1 MKMKK
6 ENEIKKDKK
15 IKKNTTLKNDQNK
28 KVKLKKKININV
40 NFAVVAIVLIAIFCI
55 AVTPVTF
62 QNDTYYTIK
71 IGELI
76 KNNGIDMM
84 DHFSWHENLSYTY
97 PHWLYDLCTY
107 LIYAI
112 CGFKGVYI
120 ATCALSVI
128 LGISLFVVNSKLTK
142 SKSVSFVI
150 TIGAIYVLKNYI
162 AARAQLVTFILFIW
176 ELFFIEKFIENRKI
190 GYGIGL
196 IIISILI
203 ANLHVATWPFFF
215 VLFLPYIAEYFIA
228 VISDIIIYKKVR
240 ALVIKH
246 KMKVAQ
252 KKNNLERLKELQ
264 LKLDEQKEKNL
275 KIKAKR
281 ENENNSYKI
290 VIKRKE
296 NVKFLIIIMIICAF
310 TGLLTP
316 LGDTPYTYLYKTM
329 QGNTTQNISEHLPLT
344 LINNKDAMSIL
355 IIFLAILIF
364 TKVKIKLS
372 DLFMLSGLCYL
383 MFSTR
388 RQLSMLTLICSVVL
402 GKLLIELINKYTKYG
417 IEEFEK
423 TFKHIGVAI
432 CLTILVT
439 LMSCDAIKPKLD
451 DQYVNSNTYPVAA
464 CDYILENI
472 DLSKAR
478 FYNEYNYG
486 SYMLFR
492 GIPVFIDSRADL
504 YAPEFSGNKDE
515 DIFSDFINTSSIS
528 KFYEETYEKYNITH
542 VILGK
547 KSKNNMII
555 VKTHDSNYKELYS
568 DDNFVIYERLNAKEQ
583 VENND

>member
-1 MKMKK
+1 M
-6 ENEIKKDKK
+6 K
-15 IKKNTTLKNDQNK
+15 IKKQKENKTKNE
-28 KVKLKKKININV
+28 KLKKNININI
-40 NFAVVAIVLIAIFCI
+40 NFTIVPIVLIAIFCI
-55 AVTPVTF
+55 CVTPITL

-107 LIYAI
+107 FIYAI
-112 CGFKGVYI
+112 GGFKGIYI
-120 ATCALSVI
+120 ITCALSVI
-128 LGISLFVVNSKLTK
+128 LGISIFLVNSKLTK
-142 SKSVSFVI
+142 NKSISFII
-150 TIGAIYVLKNYI
+150 TIGAIYVLKPYI

-176 ELFFIEKFIENRKI
+176 EIFFIEKFIENRKI

-196 IIISILI
+196 IIISVLI

-215 VLFLPYIAEYFIA
+215 VLFLPYIAEYLISL
-228 VISDIIIYKKVR
+228 ISDIIIYKKDR
-240 ALVIKH
+240 ELVIKY
-246 KMKVAQ
+246 KIKVAQ
-252 KKNNLERLKELQ
+252 KKNNLERVGELQ
-264 LKLDEQKEKNL
+264 TKLNELEDKNI

-281 ENENNSYKI
+281 EDENNSYKLI
-290 VIKRKE
+290 IKRKK

-316 LGDTPYTYLYKTM
+316 IGDTPYTYLYKTM
-329 QGNTTQNISEHLPLT
+329 EGNTTESISEHLPLT
-344 LINNKDAMSIL
+344 LINNNEAMCIL
-355 IIFLAILIF
+355 VIFLAILIF
-364 TKVKIKLS
+364 TKVKIRLS
-372 DLFMLSGLCYL
+372 DLFMITGLCCL
-383 MFSTR
+383 MFATR
-388 RQLSMLTLICSVVL
+388 RQLSMLTLIGSVVL
-402 GKLLIELINKYTKYG
+402 TRLIVEMIQIYTKNNG
-417 IEEFEK
+417 LKEFEEA
-423 TFKHIGVAI
+423 FKHIGVVI
-432 CLTILVT
+432 SLVV
-439 LMSCDAIKPKLD
+439 LIGIMGYDNIKPRLD
-451 DQYVNSNTYPVAA
+451 DKFVDSKSYPVEA

-472 DLSKAR
+472 DLSTAK

-528 KFYEETYEKYNITH
+528 KFYEDTFEKYNITH

-547 KSKNNMII
+547 KSKTNMII
-555 VKTHDSNYKELYS
+555 TKTHDENYKELYS
-568 DDNFVIYERLNAKEQ
+568 DDNFVVYERLNK
-583 VENND
+583 

>member
-1 MKMKK
+1 M
-6 ENEIKKDKK
+6 K
-15 IKKNTTLKNDQNK
+15 IKKQKENKTKNE
-28 KVKLKKKININV
+28 KLKKHININI
-40 NFAVVAIVLIAIFCI
+40 NFTIVAIVLIAIFCI
-55 AVTPVTF
+55 CVTPITL

-107 LIYAI
+107 FIYAI
-112 CGFKGVYI
+112 GGFKGIYI
-120 ATCALSVI
+120 ITCALSVI
-128 LGISLFVVNSKLTK
+128 LGISIFLVNSKLTK
-142 SKSVSFVI
+142 NKSISFII
-150 TIGAIYVLKNYI
+150 TIGAIYVLKPYI

-176 ELFFIEKFIENRKI
+176 EIFFIEKFIENRKI

-196 IIISILI
+196 IIISVLI

-215 VLFLPYIAEYFIA
+215 VLFLPYIAEYLISL
-228 VISDIIIYKKVR
+228 ISDIIIYKKDR
-240 ALVIKH
+240 ELVIKH
-246 KMKVAQ
+246 KIKVAQ
-252 KKNNLERLKELQ
+252 KKNNLERVGQLQTKLNELE
-264 LKLDEQKEKNL
+264 DKNI

-281 ENENNSYKI
+281 EDENNSYKLI
-290 VIKRKE
+290 IKRKK

-316 LGDTPYTYLYKTM
+316 IGDTPYTYLYKTM
-329 QGNTTQNISEHLPLT
+329 EGNTTESISEHLPLT
-344 LINNKDAMSIL
+344 LINNNEAMCIL
-355 IIFLAILIF
+355 VIFLAILIF
-364 TKVKIKLS
+364 TKVKIRLS
-372 DLFMLSGLCYL
+372 DLFMITGLCCL
-383 MFSTR
+383 MFATR
-388 RQLSMLTLICSVVL
+388 RQLSMLTLIGSVVL
-402 GKLLIELINKYTKYG
+402 TRLIVEMIQIYTKNNG
-417 IEEFEK
+417 LKEFEEA
-423 TFKHIGVAI
+423 FKHIGVVI
-432 CLTILVT
+432 SLVV
-439 LMSCDAIKPKLD
+439 LIGIMGYDNIKPRLD
-451 DQYVNSNTYPVAA
+451 DKFVDSKSYPVEA

-472 DLSKAR
+472 DLSTAK

-528 KFYEETYEKYNITH
+528 KFYEDTFEKYNITH

-547 KSKNNMII
+547 KSKTNMII
-555 VKTHDSNYKELYS
+555 TKTHDENYKELYS
-568 DDNFVIYERLNAKEQ
+568 DDNFIVYERLNK
-583 VENND
+583 

>member
-1 MKMKK
+1 M
-6 ENEIKKDKK
+6 K
-15 IKKNTTLKNDQNK
+15 IKKQKENKTKNE
-28 KVKLKKKININV
+28 KLKKHININI
-40 NFAVVAIVLIAIFCI
+40 NFTIVAIVLIAIFCI
-55 AVTPVTF
+55 CVTPITL

-107 LIYAI
+107 FIYAI
-112 CGFKGVYI
+112 GGFKGIYI
-120 ATCALSVI
+120 ITCALSVI
-128 LGISLFVVNSKLTK
+128 LGISIFLVNSKLTK
-142 SKSVSFVI
+142 NKSISFII
-150 TIGAIYVLKNYI
+150 TIGAIYVLKPYI

-176 ELFFIEKFIENRKI
+176 EIFFIEKFIENRKI

-196 IIISILI
+196 IIISVLI

-215 VLFLPYIAEYFIA
+215 VLFLPYIAEYLISL
-228 VISDIIIYKKVR
+228 ISDIITYKKDR
-240 ALVIKH
+240 ELVIKH
-246 KMKVAQ
+246 KIKVVQ
-252 KKNNLERLKELQ
+252 KKNNLERVGELQ
-264 LKLDEQKEKNL
+264 TKLNELEDKNI

-281 ENENNSYKI
+281 EDEKNSYKLI
-290 VIKRKE
+290 IKRNK

-316 LGDTPYTYLYKTM
+316 IGDTPYTYLYKTM
-329 QGNTTQNISEHLPLT
+329 EGNTTESISEHLPLT
-344 LINNKDAMSIL
+344 LINNNEAMCIL

-372 DLFMLSGLCYL
+372 DLFMITGLCYL
-383 MFSTR
+383 MFATR
-388 RQLSMLTLICSVVL
+388 RQLSMLTLIGSVVL
-402 GKLLIELINKYTKYG
+402 TRLIVEMIQIYTKNNG
-417 IEEFEK
+417 LKEFEEA
-423 TFKHIGVAI
+423 FKHIGVVI
-432 CLTILVT
+432 SLVVLIGILGY
-439 LMSCDAIKPKLD
+439 DNIKPRLD
-451 DQYVNSNTYPVAA
+451 DKFVDSKSYPVEA

-472 DLSKAR
+472 DLSTAK

-528 KFYEETYEKYNITH
+528 KFYEDTFEKYNITH

-547 KSKNNMII
+547 KSKTNMII
-555 VKTHDSNYKELYS
+555 TKTHDENYKELYS
-568 DDNFVIYERLNAKEQ
+568 DDNFVVYERLNK
-583 VENND
+583 

>member
-1 MKMKK
+1 M
-6 ENEIKKDKK
+6 KKDKENQIK
-15 IKKNTTLKNDQNK
+15 EKNVEKKKNK
-28 KVKLKKKININV
+28 KGKLKKHININV
-40 NFAVVAIVLIAIFCI
+40 NFTIVAIILIAIFCVC
-55 AVTPVTF
+55 VTPVTF

-97 PHWLYDLCTY
+97 PHWLYDFCTY
-107 LIYAI
+107 LIYSI
-112 CGFKGVYI
+112 GGFKGVYI
-120 ATCALSVI
+120 ITCVLSAI
-128 LGISLFVVNSKLTK
+128 LGISIFLVNSKLTK
-142 SKSVSFVI
+142 SKSISFIITMGVI
-150 TIGAIYVLKNYI
+150 YALKPYI

-196 IIISILI
+196 ILISTLI

-215 VLFLPYIAEYFIA
+215 VLFLPYIVEYLIA
-228 VISDIIIYKKVR
+228 IVSDIIIYKKCKM
-240 ALVIKH
+240 LVIKH
-246 KMKVAQ
+246 KMKKAQ
-252 KKNNLERLKELQ
+252 KNNDIERLKELQ
-264 LKLDEQKEKNL
+264 IKLQEQEDKNL
-275 KIKAKR
+275 KIKDKR
-281 ENENNSYKI
+281 ENKNNSYKL
-290 VIKRKE
+290 VIKRRE

-329 QGNTTQNISEHLPLT
+329 KGNTTQNISEHLPLT
-344 LINNKDAMSIL
+344 LINNTNAMCVL
-355 IIFLAILIF
+355 VIFLAILIF
-364 TKVKIKLS
+364 TKTKIRLS

-388 RQLSMLTLICSVVL
+388 RQFSIFVLICSVILTKFIVD
-402 GKLLIELINKYTKYG
+402 LINTYTKKG
-417 IEEFEK
+417 IKEFEEAFRNVLVVISL
-423 TFKHIGVAI
+423 TVLIG
-432 CLTILVT
+432 
-439 LMSCDAIKPKLD
+439 LMSYDAVKPKLD
-451 DQYVNSNTYPVAA
+451 DKFVDSKSYPVEA

-478 FYNEYNYG
+478 FYNEYNFG

-515 DIFSDFINTSSIS
+515 DIFTDFINTSSIS
-528 KFYEETYEKYNITH
+528 KFYEDTFKKYNITH

-547 KSKNNMII
+547 NSKTNMII
-555 VKTHDSNYKELYS
+555 TKTHDKNYKEIYS
-568 DDNFVIYERLNAKEQ
+568 DDNFVIYERLSANE
-583 VENND
+583 

>member
-1 MKMKK
+1 M
-6 ENEIKKDKK
+6 KKDKENQIK
-15 IKKNTTLKNDQNK
+15 EKNVEKKKNK
-28 KVKLKKKININV
+28 KGKLKKHININV
-40 NFAVVAIVLIAIFCI
+40 NFTIVAIILIAIFCVC
-55 AVTPVTF
+55 VTPVTF

-97 PHWLYDLCTY
+97 PHWLYDFCTY
-107 LIYAI
+107 LIYSI
-112 CGFKGVYI
+112 GGFKGVYI
-120 ATCALSVI
+120 ITCVLSAI
-128 LGISLFVVNSKLTK
+128 LGISIFLVNSKLTK
-142 SKSVSFVI
+142 SKSISFIITMGVI
-150 TIGAIYVLKNYI
+150 YALKPYI

-196 IIISILI
+196 ILISTLI

-215 VLFLPYIAEYFIA
+215 VLFLPYIGEYLIA
-228 VISDIIIYKKVR
+228 IVSDIIIYKKCKM
-240 ALVIKH
+240 LVIKH
-246 KMKVAQ
+246 KMKKAQ
-252 KKNNLERLKELQ
+252 KKNDIEKLKELQ
-264 LKLDEQKEKNL
+264 IKLQEQEDKNL
-275 KIKAKR
+275 KIKDKR
-281 ENENNSYKI
+281 ENKNNSYKL

-329 QGNTTQNISEHLPLT
+329 KGNTTQNISEHLPLT
-344 LINNKDAMSIL
+344 LINNTNAMCVL
-355 IIFLAILIF
+355 VIFLAILIF
-364 TKVKIKLS
+364 TKTKIRLS

-388 RQLSMLTLICSVVL
+388 RQFSIFVLICSVILTKFIVD
-402 GKLLIELINKYTKYG
+402 LINTYTKKG
-417 IEEFEK
+417 IKEFEEAFRNVLVVISL
-423 TFKHIGVAI
+423 TVLIG
-432 CLTILVT
+432 
-439 LMSCDAIKPKLD
+439 LMSYDAVKPKLD
-451 DQYVNSNTYPVAA
+451 DKFIDSKSYPVEA

-472 DLSKAR
+472 DLNTAR

-515 DIFSDFINTSSIS
+515 DIFTDFINTSSIS
-528 KFYEETYEKYNITH
+528 KFYEDTFKKYNITH
-542 VILGK
+542 IITGK
-547 KSKNNMII
+547 NSKTNMLIT
-555 VKTHDSNYKELYS
+555 KTHDKNYKEIYS
-568 DDNFVIYERLNAKEQ
+568 DDNFIIYERLSANE
-583 VENND
+583 

>member
-1 MKMKK
+1 
-6 ENEIKKDKK
+6 
-15 IKKNTTLKNDQNK
+15 
-28 KVKLKKKININV
+28 
-40 NFAVVAIVLIAIFCI
+40 
-55 AVTPVTF
+55 
-62 QNDTYYTIK
+62 
-71 IGELI
+71 
-76 KNNGIDMM
+76 
-84 DHFSWHENLSYTY
+84 
-97 PHWLYDLCTY
+97 
-107 LIYAI
+107 
-112 CGFKGVYI
+112 
-120 ATCALSVI
+120 
-128 LGISLFVVNSKLTK
+128 
-142 SKSVSFVI
+142 
-150 TIGAIYVLKNYI
+150 
-162 AARAQLVTFILFIW
+162 
-176 ELFFIEKFIENRKI
+176 
-190 GYGIGL
+190 
-196 IIISILI
+196 
-203 ANLHVATWPFFF
+203 
-215 VLFLPYIAEYFIA
+215 
-228 VISDIIIYKKVR
+228 
-240 ALVIKH
+240 
-246 KMKVAQ
+246 MKVAQ